1 MRFGPRPL
9 LSIRLLPPVMA
20 FDDRQILTLV
30 GVLVIL
36 FAVIVINNVM
46 AARARG
52 RAKAAEASGGGDVV
66 HPLLVKFAR
75 HEGSVVGETVAL
87 DGDHL
92 ILKQAG
98 VFKSVPAAQADVRDG
113 EVVLTGPIDW
123 PAAEE
128 LGMAWHEAR
137 RKTDEGVS
145 GTLTTSADV
154 KSPALDAVRARDG
167 GKS

>member
-1 MRFGPRPL
+1 
-9 LSIRLLPPVMA
+9 MA
-20 FDDRQILTLV
+20 FDNQQLLTLG

-36 FAVIVINNVM
+36 FAVIVFNNVM
-46 AARARG
+46 AARSRG
-52 RAKAAEASGGGDVV
+52 RAKAASADGGGDVV

-87 DGDHL
+87 DGDRL

-98 VFKSVPAAQADVRDG
+98 VFKSVPASQAEVRDG
-113 EVVLTGPIDW
+113 EVVLTGAIDW
-123 PAAEE
+123 PAAEQAG
-128 LGMAWHEAR
+128 LAWHEAR
-137 RKTDEGVS
+137 RKSDAGVS

-167 GKS
+167 EKS